1 LKDYKFW
8 NPNII
13 KSDKNNG
20 DVELYNNEL
29 TPADSIDLYYNQL
42 RRLLKTELLNC
53 VQNADPIFFEK
64 MVIDLLIAMGY
75 GGKVVDAGQ
84 NTKKTNDEGI
94 DGIIKEDILGLGNIY
109 LQAKRYQDVNI
120 VGRPAIQAF
129 IGALAGKK
137 ARKGIF
143 ITTSSFAQN
152 AVEYVKHLEYSV
164 VLIDGEKLTDLMID
178 YGIGVLVKQTIEI
191 KQLDGDYFDNY

>member
-1 LKDYKFW
+1 MEEKLLMR
-8 NPNII
+8 
-13 KSDKNNG
+13 DK
-20 DVELYNNEL
+20 
-29 TPADSIDLYYNQL
+29 T
-42 RRLLKTELLNC
+42 R
-53 VQNADPIFFEK
+53 
-64 MVIDLLIAMGY
+64 
-75 GGKVVDAGQ
+75 
-84 NTKKTNDEGI
+84 KKTNDEGI
-94 DGIIKEDILGLGNIY
+94 DGIIKEDILSLGNIY
-109 LQAKRYQDVNI
+109 LQAKRYQYVNI

-129 IGALAGKK
+129 IGDLAGKK

-143 ITTSSFAQN
+143 MTTSSFAQN